1 MSLVD
6 PHEQFAFDGVLLVG
20 GALAGV
26 GLDRW
31 LRD

>member
-6 PHEQFAFDGVLLVG
+6 PHGQMAFDGILLVG
-20 GALAGV
+20 GALAGI

-31 LRD
+31 MRG